1 MNNQDELRHLSNLDN
16 NISTI
21 NSNITNIYS
30 TLNILSN
37 SILMNQR
44 QTLLNELRTPPPR
57 HNLFSP
63 TSSIFTTPSPP
74 MFRTPRHYPTTTSA
88 TASPNTSSIPSSNV
102 YPVPTNTTNT
112 NTMSATASPNTSSI
126 PSSNVYSVPTNTN
139 TNTNTNTT
147 SSTRTRNSLNTFL
160 SSLFRNEIPSG
171 YGIGNMEISVLSGVN
186 PHEEEET
193 IVISHHNIFNNT
205 KIKLYSSVDTQD
217 GEDGDVED
225 IPKCS
230 ICLENIEDNQII
242 REITKCKH
250 IFHVDCAD
258 KWFENNIKCPNCRQ
272 DIRTEIVS

>member
-1 MNNQDELRHLSNLDN
+1 MNNQYELNNLSNIDT
-16 NISTI
+16 NISRI

-37 SILMNQR
+37 SMLMNQR

-63 TSSIFTTPSPP
+63 MSPISPLFTTPSPP

-88 TASPNTSSIPSSNV
+88 SSSAIPTPNTSSIPSSNV
-102 YPVPTNTTNT
+102 YPVPTNTNT
-112 NTMSATASPNTSSI
+112 NTTSS
-126 PSSNVYSVPTNTN
+126 
-139 TNTNTNTT
+139 T

-250 IFHVDCAD
+250 IFHVECAD

>member
-102 YPVPTNTTNT
+102 YPVPTNTNT
-112 NTMSATASPNTSSI
+112 TSS
-126 PSSNVYSVPTNTN
+126 
-139 TNTNTNTT
+139 T

-186 PHEEEET
+186 PPEEEN
-193 IVISHHNIFNNT
+193 IVISHDNIINNS
-205 KIKLYSSVDTQD
+205 KIKLYSSNN
-217 GEDGDVED
+217 GEDQEEGAVED